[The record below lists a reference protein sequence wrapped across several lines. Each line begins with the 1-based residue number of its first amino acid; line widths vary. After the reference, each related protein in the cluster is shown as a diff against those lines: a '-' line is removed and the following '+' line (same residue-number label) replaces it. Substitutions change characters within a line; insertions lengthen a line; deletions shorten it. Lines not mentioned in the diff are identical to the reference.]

1 MAWYHAHGLNV
12 QPVTPSRP
20 AIKVSSKNYSTV
32 PSPSALPLPQETS
45 LSIITPPAITLKVL
59 HEAKE
64 AGIKA
69 VWMQPGSFDDEGLE
83 YAKKEFAVGIGG
95 NGWCIL
101 KDGDEGLRALEDERE
116 KEKERL

>member
-1 MAWYHAHGLNV
+1 M

-20 AIKVSSKNYSTV
+20 AIKVSSTNYSTV
-32 PSPSALPLPQETS
+32 PSPSALPFPQETS

-69 VWMQPGSFDDEGLE
+69 VWMQPGSFDHEGLE
-83 YAKKEFAVGIGG
+83 YAKKEFAVVIGG

-101 KDGDEGLRALEDERE
+101 KDGNEGLRALGDERE